1 MMADCVILNQ
11 TLSVLSLASSLSQ
24 FLFEPSSLSSY
35 LGHDQCETNG
45 RGDASVVLKKK
56 MTKGCWKGQPWTL
69 RERN

>member
-1 MMADCVILNQ
+1 VEIDGRLGDTEPNS
-11 TLSVLSLASSLSQ
+11 LSILSL
-24 FLFEPSSLSSY
+24 FLFEPPSLSSY